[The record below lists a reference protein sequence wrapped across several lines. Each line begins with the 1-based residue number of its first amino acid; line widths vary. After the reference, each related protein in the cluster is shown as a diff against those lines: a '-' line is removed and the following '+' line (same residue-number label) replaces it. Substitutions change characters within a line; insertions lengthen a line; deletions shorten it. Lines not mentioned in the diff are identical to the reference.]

1 MEHLCPVAGNI
12 SWYRHYG
19 IFYVDSSKKKKN
31 LPQDSAI
38 PLLGIYVFIWRNWNA
53 CAKGSMHSYVHCS
66 ILFFY
71 NSQDME
77 PITQCLLID
86 KEIRNIWCIYI
97 CVCACVYVYIHTLKY
112 FSAIKN
118 VILPFVTTWMN
129 LEYIMLADTS
139 QTEKDTYHMN
149 SLICGLSKAKQINI
163 YN

>member
-1 MEHLCPVAGNI
+1 
-12 SWYRHYG
+12 
-19 IFYVDSSKKKKN
+19 
-31 LPQDSAI
+31 
-38 PLLGIYVFIWRNWNA
+38 
-53 CAKGSMHSYVHCS
+53 
-66 ILFFY
+66 
-71 NSQDME
+71 ME